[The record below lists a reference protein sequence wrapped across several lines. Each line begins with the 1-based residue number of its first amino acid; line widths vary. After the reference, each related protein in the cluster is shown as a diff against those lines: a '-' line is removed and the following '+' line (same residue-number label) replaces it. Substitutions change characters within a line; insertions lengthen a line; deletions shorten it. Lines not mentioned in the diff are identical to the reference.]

1 MLGKKPWYLEYL
13 LIIVGTGLMG
23 TAITSCFDAAGMV
36 TGGFSG
42 IAILVKAWTK
52 GLYGNGIPL
61 WITNLILNVPL
72 FLLATK
78 IKGFAFVRKALLGDI
93 SLTIWLAILP
103 AWKLSEDFLLVAL
116 YGGLLQGIGIGFV
129 FLGGGTTG
137 GTDMLAAI
145 IQKYLR
151 HYSIAQIMQFIDGAI
166 VVVGMYVFG
175 VERALYAIIAVFLVT
190 KVSDGIIEGLK
201 FSKSVY
207 IITDKPDEV
216 SRMVMEDLDRGITGI
231 SARGMYSGEDKLM
244 LFCVVGKKELVHLKE
259 KIDEIDENFVLKIR
273 DRLKR
278 LNPELVL
285 IGETWAEGK
294 RLLNGCEMDSIMNY
308 SFRQAMLDFFAERS
322 INAET
327 FGHRLETAL
336 SRHPDETNMAMFNA
350 LDTHDTKRFINSCSH
365 RLDSFKLGVV
375 VQMMFP
381 GSPSIYYGDEAGID
395 GENDPDC
402 RKCMTWQENPGEKE
416 SFRFYQRLIQF
427 RKKHSAIRNGSFTTV
442 LADGRVYG
450 FARENETEIIEIFVN
465 DSDDTVEIT
474 VENARSILISKGN
487 FYIVC
492 RKNGEII
499 EEICS

>member
-1 MLGKKPWYLEYL
+1 MA
-13 LIIVGTGLMG
+13 

-42 IAILVKAWTK
+42 ISILVKAWTK

-61 WITNLILNVPL
+61 WMTNLALNIPL

-78 IKGFAFVRKALLGDI
+78 IRGFAFVRKALMGDI

-103 AWKLSEDFLLVAL
+103 SWKLSGDFLLVAL

-137 GTDMLAAI
+137 GTDLLAAI

-259 KIDEIDENFVLKIR
+259 KIDEIDENAFVI
-273 DRLKR
+273 
-278 LNPELVL
+278 V
-285 IGETWAEGK
+285 
-294 RLLNGCEMDSIMNY
+294 
-308 SFRQAMLDFFAERS
+308 
-322 INAET
+322 
-327 FGHRLETAL
+327 
-336 SRHPDETNMAMFNA
+336 
-350 LDTHDTKRFINSCSH
+350 
-365 RLDSFKLGVV
+365 
-375 VQMMFP
+375 
-381 GSPSIYYGDEAGID
+381 GD
-395 GENDPDC
+395 
-402 RKCMTWQENPGEKE
+402 
-416 SFRFYQRLIQF
+416 
-427 RKKHSAIRNGSFTTV
+427 
-442 LADGRVYG
+442 
-450 FARENETEIIEIFVN
+450 AREVHGEGFIE
-465 DSDDTVEIT
+465 
-474 VENARSILISKGN
+474 K
-487 FYIVC
+487 
-492 RKNGEII
+492 
-499 EEICS
+499 